1 MEDLFIDDAVDLI
14 EEMPASVVKK
24 ILKNTDR
31 ETRNTINDILKY
43 PKDCAGSI
51 MTTEYVNFR
60 PQQTVEE
67 AFSIIRK
74 TGVDKET
81 IYTCYVIEKDRK
93 LLGTVSVKDLLLNDY
108 SCKISD
114 IMDSNIIAVNT
125 LDDKEDVVKKFSKYD
140 LLAIPV
146 VDNEDRLIGIIT
158 VDDAMDVME
167 DETEEDFAIM
177 AAMTPTED
185 SYFKTSVFSHAK
197 HRILWLLFL
206 MLSATLTGT
215 IITKYEN
222 AFTAIPILVSFIP
235 MLMDTGGNCGSQS
248 STLVI
253 RGLALEEIKFK
264 DIFKVMFKEFRIALV
279 VGVALAIVNGIRIYI
294 MYRNQFTF
302 STVLLS
308 FTIGV
313 TLMLIVILSEL
324 IGCILPMVAQKLKL
338 DPAIMASPLITT
350 IVDTFSVF
358 VFFKVAMLLLPM

>member
-1 MEDLFIDDAVDLI
+1 
-14 EEMPASVVKK
+14 
-24 ILKNTDR
+24 
-31 ETRNTINDILKY
+31 
-43 PKDCAGSI
+43 

-177 AAMTPTED
+177 AAMTPNED
-185 SYFKTSVFSHAK
+185 SYFKTSVFNHAK

-279 VGVALAIVNGIRIYI
+279 VGIALAIVNGIRIYI

>member
-1 MEDLFIDDAVDLI
+1 
-14 EEMPASVVKK
+14 
-24 ILKNTDR
+24 
-31 ETRNTINDILKY
+31 
-43 PKDCAGSI
+43 
-51 MTTEYVNFR
+51 
-60 PQQTVEE
+60 
-67 AFSIIRK
+67 
-74 TGVDKET
+74 
-81 IYTCYVIEKDRK
+81 
-93 LLGTVSVKDLLLNDY
+93 
-108 SCKISD
+108 
-114 IMDSNIIAVNT
+114 MDSNIIAVNT

-177 AAMTPTED
+177 AAMTPNED
-185 SYFKTSVFSHAK
+185 SYFKTSVFNHAK

-308 FTIGV
+308 FTIGF

>member
-1 MEDLFIDDAVDLI
+1 
-14 EEMPASVVKK
+14 
-24 ILKNTDR
+24 
-31 ETRNTINDILKY
+31 
-43 PKDCAGSI
+43 

-302 STVLLS
+302 STVLVS

>member
-1 MEDLFIDDAVDLI
+1 
-14 EEMPASVVKK
+14 
-24 ILKNTDR
+24 
-31 ETRNTINDILKY
+31 
-43 PKDCAGSI
+43 

-114 IMDSNIIAVNT
+114 IMDSNFIAVNT

-177 AAMTPTED
+177 AAMTPNED
-185 SYFKTSVFSHAK
+185 SYFKTSVFNHAK

-279 VGVALAIVNGIRIYI
+279 VGIALAIVNGIRIYI

>member
-1 MEDLFIDDAVDLI
+1 
-14 EEMPASVVKK
+14 
-24 ILKNTDR
+24 
-31 ETRNTINDILKY
+31 
-43 PKDCAGSI
+43 

-177 AAMTPTED
+177 AAMTPNED
-185 SYFKTSVFSHAK
+185 SYFKTSVFNHAK

-308 FTIGV
+308 FTIGF

-324 IGCILPMVAQKLKL
+324 IGFILPMVAQKLKL

>member
-1 MEDLFIDDAVDLI
+1 
-14 EEMPASVVKK
+14 
-24 ILKNTDR
+24 
-31 ETRNTINDILKY
+31 
-43 PKDCAGSI
+43 